1 MKKYLSILLSLTLVF
16 STFTAAFGATASETT
31 LNFNLTCGNKN
42 YIIVPAETDVTVTY
56 TLENVTENASYNIQ
70 SVTNVIAFDDEFFEY
85 NKDAASPIGQNTSEQ
100 ETSYGQKMI
109 YFNADA
115 NPYDTYAAK
124 QTVGTFSLKVK
135 ATEGSSVIYI
145 EEATAYDVGEKSY
158 KISTSSLTVQ
168 VGDPSQ
174 QGDYYT
180 VSYVNNNV
188 TNKVFASGSVTLAS
202 EPAPIVLGAQF
213 LGWEA
218 PDGTLYQ
225 PGDVFALSNDITF
238 KAKWDYVKEKYTIT
252 FNSNGGSTVSSVE
265 ADEGT
270 VINLSSYTTTKTD
283 YTFDGWYTD
292 SAFSGSALS
301 TITLNSDVTLY
312 AKWSADDDGDGDG
325 NGGGGGGGGGGTGG
339 SGSTDSGSTDS
350 GSTDSGSTDSG
361 STGNT
366 SSATVSGGSV
376 TRYKL
381 SFETNGGTAVN
392 SVSKV
397 RNTTV
402 DLSKYITQKT
412 GYSFDGWYT
421 DKELTNRVATVKMES
436 NTTLYAKWIY
446 GNNGYV
452 PNPSYKPDI
461 FTSEHTAYI
470 VGREGGYI
478 APNANL
484 TRAEAAT
491 MFFRLVDAQVLIE
504 GMTKKNRFT
513 DVNEGDWFNTAISTL
528 TNLEVLNG
536 RTANTF
542 EPNATITRA
551 EFMTIVSRLS
561 EATYDGA
568 DIFIDIAG
576 HWAREYINIAASIA
590 WTNGDNGMF
599 RPDDNVTRAEAM
611 TIINRALNRLPEDTS
626 DLLEGMEVFVD
637 NSDASAWYYLNIQEA
652 TNSHDFVIKAD
663 NVHEKWTSLKEN
675 PNWTELEG

>member
-85 NKDAASPIGQNTSEQ
+85 NKDATSPIGQNTSEQ

-361 STGNT
+361 NTGNT